1 MRQGGEP
8 QGVQV
13 VRQGEPTPYHCDF
26 NSLYMC
32 GFFMRLQAAFPC
44 QIAAYYKGLACRLPD
59 YLLYGHVQAAFSAD
73 SILPR
78 QNIPIVIH
86 VFPYRA

>member
-1 MRQGGEP
+1 
-8 QGVQV
+8 
-13 VRQGEPTPYHCDF
+13 
-26 NSLYMC
+26 
-32 GFFMRLQAAFPC
+32 MRLQAAFPC

-59 YLLYGHVQAAFSAD
+59 YLLCGHVQAAFSAD

-78 QNIPIVIH
+78 QNVPIVIH

>member
-1 MRQGGEP
+1 
-8 QGVQV
+8 
-13 VRQGEPTPYHCDF
+13 
-26 NSLYMC
+26 
-32 GFFMRLQAAFPC
+32 MRLQAAFPC